1 MNVYNQETLIG
12 IFSNEKF
19 LEEYDKYISSNE
31 ELVELKSFIN
41 SLQLN
46 KKYFRL
52 EMNKK
57 HGARKR
63 VTNINV
69 SADTQSIKEI
79 NSLLNKLTD
88 DNFLKIRGKIKLKL
102 TDKDYL
108 SELIIENILNKCIVH
123 TSYIPIYI
131 ELIQYLYSDTMNSLV
146 EKLSDKIFDAVSIM
160 EISQESEYLI
170 MCDKNKRL
178 DKLIGHSILVTELEK
193 TKIVCNK
200 IQPILKN
207 FIEVLSECENIDEK
221 YKCVQCLYNVLKSYY
236 GECRLP
242 KIYLDE
248 LNILIG
254 TEKSNKIKYKM
265 MDIVERK

>member
-1 MNVYNQETLIG
+1 MNVYNQETLLG
-12 IFSNEKF
+12 IFADEAF
-19 LEEYDKYISSNE
+19 LEEYNKYTSSNE
-31 ELVELKSFIN
+31 ELAELKLFIN

-57 HGARKR
+57 QGPRKKA
-63 VTNINV
+63 TNMTV
-69 SADTQSIKEI
+69 SGDTQSIKEI

-88 DNFLKIRGKIKLKL
+88 GNFLKIRGKIKLKL

-108 SELIIENILNKCIVH
+108 SELIIENILQKCIVH

-146 EKLSDKIFDAVSIM
+146 EKLSDKIFDAVSTM
-160 EISQESEYLI
+160 DISHDSEYMT

-178 DKLIGHSILVTELEK
+178 DKLIGHSILITELEK
-193 TKIVCNK
+193 TKIVCDK

-207 FIEVLSECENIDEK
+207 FIAVLSECENIDEK
-221 YKCVQCLYNVLKSYY
+221 YKCVQCLYNILKSYY

-242 KIYLDE
+242 NIYLDE
-248 LNILIG
+248 LNVLIS